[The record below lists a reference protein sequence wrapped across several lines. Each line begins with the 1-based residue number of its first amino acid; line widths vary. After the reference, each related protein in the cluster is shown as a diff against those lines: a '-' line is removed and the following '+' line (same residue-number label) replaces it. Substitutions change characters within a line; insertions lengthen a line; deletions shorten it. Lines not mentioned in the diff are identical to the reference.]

1 MEWEVKFTESYK
13 RPPIT
18 GYMQMLDARSAIQT
32 LQNSRVMK
40 KFFPSGLYTMHHEWY
55 PMKVTE
61 RNMERLAK
69 ANNIVVTKTTHQG
82 DSGHIEPI
90 AMSLSQTIL
99 LPCGEMYTIFFHG
112 DKMTDF
118 KDHVIYQLNHFEKVR
133 NPSLQSYCQLNFP
146 LTFAVDSV
154 KSEMAG
160 FFSRFL
166 WSGGAVTNVTNLNKY
181 LASKQSNNFISSK
194 L

>member
-1 MEWEVKFTESYK
+1 MEWEVKFTHLNK
-13 RPPIT
+13 RPPIS
-18 GYMQMLDARSAIQT
+18 GHVEVLDDRSAIQT
-32 LQNSRVMK
+32 LQNPRVMK
-40 KFFPSGLYTMHHEWY
+40 KFFPSGLCTMHQEWY

-61 RNMERLAK
+61 RNMKRLAK
-69 ANNIVVTKTTHQG
+69 ANNIVVNKTTHQG
-82 DSGHIEPI
+82 HSGHDEPI
-90 AMSLSQTIL
+90 AMSLGQIIL

-133 NPSLQSYCQLNFP
+133 NPTLHSYCQLNFP
-146 LTFAVDSV
+146 LTFTVDSV
-154 KSEMAG
+154 KSEMESY
-160 FFSRFL
+160 FSRFL